1 LRRLAKKSGD
11 ARIVLAVLDRSD
23 DPASGTSGEFVGGS
37 LDTVFEMI
45 GDEATRSSKGALPEK
60 HALSVH

>member
-1 LRRLAKKSGD
+1 M
-11 ARIVLAVLDRSD
+11 LDRSD

>member
-1 LRRLAKKSGD
+1 M
-11 ARIVLAVLDRSD
+11 LAVLDRSD